1 MKETLVKS
9 HEDHLAQVIEL
20 TWKFV
25 TLPNPIIVCQPE
37 GFDGKIHEPE
47 FGYWDKRAKKLP
59 LVYTQPVVYRNYEG
73 VLASKGRVANTD
85 TGQQS
90 WCVLS

>member
-1 MKETLVKS
+1 MNS
-9 HEDHLAQVIEL
+9 HEDHLTKVIEL

-37 GFDGKIHEPE
+37 EFDSKIHEPE
-47 FGYWDKRAKKLP
+47 YGYWDKRSKKFK
-59 LVYTQPVVYRNYEG
+59 LVYTHPVVYRNYEG

-85 TGQQS
+85 TSQQS
-90 WCVLS
+90 LCVLS